1 MLSRIVGVLLGWSLL
16 NWLMT
21 SCFENQLFATL
32 KYEERKRFCYFWCF
46 IESNLSV
53 RFLASLSSVVG
64 LDNLRQP
71 LNQSEEKLNI
81 APLYRSLFR
90 RLGRVLPVALISLG
104 LPMIFSF
111 SWQDVPF
118 GYLNTFKIQPRSLSF
133 RGNAS
138 QRVILGPQNWY
149 YLPALHFTR
158 IRLYIISI

>member
-32 KYEERKRFCYFWCF
+32 KYEERKRFFYFWCF

-53 RFLASLSSVVG
+53 QFLASLFSVVG
-64 LDNLRQP
+64 LDNLRRS
-71 LNQSEEKLNI
+71 LNQSEGKLNI
-81 APLYRSLFR
+81 AHFSDAWAVYYQLLWFLLGSLWYFPSPDR
-90 RLGRVLPVALISLG
+90 TFSLVIE
-104 LPMIFSF
+104 L
-111 SWQDVPF
+111 
-118 GYLNTFKIQPRSLSF
+118 LFKIQPRSLSF

-158 IRLYIISI
+158 IRLYITSI